1 VPVPGEAGIGKTAL
15 LLAADDPG
23 RQFRSTA
30 ASRNAM
36 PTSGRVQAGNV
47 LNSAMTALAA
57 ALIIQICARRRLCR
71 HVPVSVHNGGSGARI
86 MLRAYDGA

>member
-1 VPVPGEAGIGKTAL
+1 MRAQRPRMPPGDGARLLERSGQLSALGGAPAAVVSSGRGRTVLVPGEAGMGKTAL

-36 PTSGRVQAGNV
+36 PTSGRVQATR
-47 LNSAMTALAA
+47 S
-57 ALIIQICARRRLCR
+57 IR
-71 HVPVSVHNGGSGARI
+71 P
-86 MLRAYDGA
+86 